1 MEKITVFN
9 NLTRSKEVL
18 VPVDP
23 KQIRFYSCGPT
34 TYNFLHVGNARA
46 LVVGDLFH
54 RTLKTLGYN
63 VKFVR
68 NYTDV
73 DDKILEAAR
82 ARGIHPKEHADEFIR
97 ECNTDMEC
105 LGMLPASATPTVSE
119 TMPEIIQMIVDLIK
133 NGYAYTVKMPDG
145 AEEVLYNVPK
155 FTDYGKLSKIQLE
168 SLQHGIRVETDGHK
182 KHPSDFVL
190 WKPAKPEEGW
200 SWDSPWG
207 KGRPGWHIECSAM
220 AKKHLGNTIDLHH
233 GGVDLLFPHHEN
245 EIAQSEAA
253 NGCTFCNN
261 WAHNEFLN
269 FGSEKMSKSLGNV
282 VTIRKFTETFS
293 GAILRHILL
302 SVHYRS
308 KLEWTEDSI
317 SKAIGEIERIHEFTI
332 ELAKARGE
340 GSFGD
345 NEINN
350 HSHAIL
356 DIKKELSND
365 FNVPGAMGILFSVIK
380 DFNRIKNSAKSST
393 LFDQTYLEKVTEIV
407 NFMKSATG
415 LIHDYPEEILRQLNI
430 ARKHLS
436 GTSDTGDV
444 EIEALLVERKEARAT
459 KNWGRSDEIRNR
471 LNELGVVVKDNPD
484 GSYSWSYK

>member
-1 MEKITVFN
+1 MEIQVFN
-9 NLTRSKEVL
+9 NLSRSKEL
-18 VPVDP
+18 FKPIDP
-23 KQIRFYSCGPT
+23 NLIRFYSCGPT
-34 TYNFLHVGNARA
+34 VYDFLHVGNARA
-46 LVVGDLFH
+46 AVVADLFH
-54 RTLKTLGYN
+54 RTLKSFGYN

-68 NYTDV
+68 NFTDV

-82 ARGIHPKEHADEFIR
+82 KRGIHPREHAQEFIR
-97 ECNTDMEC
+97 ECLTDYEC
-105 LGMLPASATPTVSE
+105 LGMLPATVMPTVSDS
-119 TMPEIIQMIVDLIK
+119 MDEIIQMIQALIK
-133 NGYAYTVKMPDG
+133 NGYAYTVSKDG

-155 FTDYGKLSKIQLE
+155 FKDYGKLSKVKLE

-253 NGCTFCNN
+253 NGCPFCHN

-308 KLEWTEDSI
+308 KLDWTEDSI
-317 SKAIGEIERIHEFTI
+317 TKAIGEIERIHEFTI
-332 ELAKARGE
+332 SL
-340 GSFGD
+340 FGD
-345 NEINN
+345 HKKGTTPVQEVEKVKKAFEEIKREM
-350 HSHAIL
+350 A
-356 DIKKELSND
+356 ND
-365 FNVPGAMGILFSVIK
+365 FNVPGAMGVLFGLIK
-380 DFNRIKNSAKSST
+380 DYNRMVKDGVS
-393 LFDQTYLEKVTEIV
+393 DQYAFELTEVT
-407 NFMKSATG
+407 NFMKAATG
-415 LIHDYPEEILRQLNI
+415 LVHDYPEEVLRQLNI

-436 GTSDTGDV
+436 GTCDAGDA
-444 EIEALLVERKEARAT
+444 EIEKLLVERKEARAT
-459 KNWGRSDEIRNR
+459 KNWAKSDEIRNR

-484 GSYSWSYK
+484 GTYSWSYK

>member
-18 VPVDP
+18 VPVDS

-82 ARGIHPKEHADEFIR
+82 VRGIHPKQHADEFIR

-105 LGMLPASATPTVSE
+105 LGMLPASVTPTVSE
-119 TMPEIIQMIVDLIK
+119 TMPEIIQMIEDLIK

-155 FTDYGKLSKIQLE
+155 FKDYGKLSKVHLE

-190 WKPAKPEEGW
+190 WKPAKAEEGW

-220 AKKHLGNTIDLHH
+220 AKKHLGETIDLHH

-253 NGCTFCNN
+253 NGCPFCNN

-282 VTIRKFTETFS
+282 VTIRKFTETYS
-293 GAILRHILL
+293 GSILRHILL

-332 ELAKARGE
+332 SLSSDHKKADANPAELAKVQK
-340 GSFGD
+340 SL
-345 NEINN
+345 I
-350 HSHAIL
+350 
-356 DIKKELSND
+356 DIKHEMAND
-365 FNVPGAMGILFSVIK
+365 FNVPGAMGIFFGVIK
-380 DFNRIKNSAKSST
+380 DFNRIAKDGVDVAYVSAVV
-393 LFDQTYLEKVTEIV
+393 DIV
-407 NFMKSATG
+407 EFMKAATG
-415 LIHDYPEEILRQLNI
+415 LVHDYPEEVLRQINI

-436 GTSDTGDV
+436 GTSDTGDA
-444 EIEALLVERKEARAT
+444 EIEALLVERKEARDT
-459 KNWGRSDEIRNR
+459 KNWTKSDEIRNR
-471 LNELGVVVKDNPD
+471 LNTLGVIVKDNPD
-484 GSYSWSYK
+484 GTYTWSYK